1 MSCVWWPGPGPYI
14 PFLHIVIVILKI
26 KILYC
31 QIKVIY
37 NKNSEKNKALWVSF
51 FNWICLL
58 FACHF
63 VTSIVWRKSL
73 QRLKKRG
80 LKCQPKSFAIDFYFK
95 LLYNIMGEY
104 YYYIYYHIFF
114 LLSSGNGLST
124 LLSIRFIIK
133 NAGSRS

>member
-1 MSCVWWPGPGPYI
+1 MCYVWWPGPGPYI
-14 PFLHIVIVILKI
+14 LSLHIVIVILKI

-37 NKNSEKNKALWVSF
+37 NKTQRKIRLSEFLFLIGFAY
-51 FNWICLL
+51 CLL
-58 FACHF
+58 VILLLLLSDVKVF
-63 VTSIVWRKSL
+63 RDL
-73 QRLKKRG
+73 EKRG
-80 LKCQPKSFAIDFYFK
+80 LKCQSKSFAIDFYFK